1 MCLLFA
7 NWFFSRPSVDCAVIN
22 SLNRFFQGPRQGHDD
37 DGDDEDEE
45 GDDTGDD
52 HITYTIPTANLHVY

>member
-1 MCLLFA
+1 M
-7 NWFFSRPSVDCAVIN
+7 DCAVIN

-52 HITYTIPTANLHVY
+52 HITYTIPTANLHVYLLNNIVP